1 VLGRLLD
8 HEWYKGA
15 RCVCV
20 YLSMAG
26 AAARALLISS
36 ATCPASSRRALRCA
50 ARRSTRCS
58 PGGRML
64 ADPPP
69 RAPLRAA
76 GKELD
81 TRRLVLET
89 LRSGRR
95 CLVPKVPLNTLRGTP
110 Y

>member
-1 VLGRLLD
+1 MLGRLLD

-36 ATCPASSRRALRCA
+36 ATCPASSRA
-50 ARRSTRCS
+50 ARRSG
-58 PGGRML
+58 PPAGGCWTTS
-64 ADPPP
+64 PPP
-69 RAPLRAA
+69 PPAPLRAA

-89 LRSGRR
+89 LRSGRQ
-95 CLVPKVPLNTLRGTP
+95 CLVPKVPLNTRRGTP